1 MALELS
7 FRVLNLQL
15 SRIPRHLTIQ
25 DSKGMLKLQAIDD
38 SMLIVKHQAIQDIE
52 LSWIAK
58 LVSILDKLF
67 AIQDSKGK

>member
-1 MALELS
+1 
-7 FRVLNLQL
+7 
-15 SRIPRHLTIQ
+15 
-25 DSKGMLKLQAIDD
+25 MLKLQAIDD